1 VRNDYSIWGERNGIS
16 GAKISVNM
24 RYAIDEKPTQYTTIS
39 VDSKDSQKGLDPAL
53 IRYNT
58 KHGTNIDGQV
68 SEVYSAS
75 STCDCRE
82 IIYRMAQDFY
92 KYAHILDD
100 FNLRVIQA
108 NSDIYPTG

>member
-16 GAKISVNM
+16 GAKIPVHM
-24 RYAIDEKPTQYTTIS
+24 RYAIDEKPTQYTTIN
-39 VDSKDSQKGLDPAL
+39 VDNKSSQNGLDPAL
-53 IRYNT
+53 VRYNN

-68 SEVYSAS
+68 SETYSIL
-75 STCDCRE
+75 TCDWRE

-108 NSDIYPTG
+108 NSNIYPTG